1 MGVKRVRRLALAS
14 LVVLGFLA
22 AATVWAFR
30 NLGRWL
36 VVDDTLQPARAIV
49 VLSGLIPFRAME
61 AAEIYR
67 QGWAPEVWLFKDDP
81 AGASKAFAS
90 LGIQRITEAEYNQR
104 VLERLGV
111 PKAAIRLPDPLAT
124 NTQNEF
130 EFLREELRRQGGD
143 RVILETSAS

>member
-61 AAEIYR
+61 AAEIYC
-67 QGWAPEVWLFKDDP
+67 QGRAPEIWMFKDDP
-81 AGASKAFAS
+81 AGA
-90 LGIQRITEAEYNQR
+90 N
-104 VLERLGV
+104 
-111 PKAAIRLPDPLAT
+111 
-124 NTQNEF
+124 
-130 EFLREELRRQGGD
+130 
-143 RVILETSAS
+143 